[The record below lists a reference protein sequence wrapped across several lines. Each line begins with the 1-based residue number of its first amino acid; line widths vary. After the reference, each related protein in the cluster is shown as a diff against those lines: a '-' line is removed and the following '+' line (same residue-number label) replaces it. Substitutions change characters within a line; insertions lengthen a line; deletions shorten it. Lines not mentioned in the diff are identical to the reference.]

1 MAPSEEDRQL
11 SVHLERAIRELE
23 QALDLVRKSKSSRET
38 RTLDVHKDIHRHILG
53 LRMVETLV
61 PKRSR
66 IEDPDSLSE
75 EELAKRARE
84 KAAQKKAAKSL
95 RLSTPKSD
103 E

>member
-23 QALDLVRKSKSSRET
+23 LASDLVRRNAKSRGA
-38 RTLDVHKDIHRHILG
+38 RALDIRKDIQRYISG

-75 EELAKRARE
+75 EELAKKSRE
-84 KAAQKKAAKSL
+84 RYAQKKARAKIND
-95 RLSTPKSD
+95 KGD
-103 E
+103 